1 MSQYDAAPKASFDPF
16 IKRMKNVYDDAS
28 PESKQ
33 ELKDSWQELKT
44 AARPFKKP
52 ALYTALGLVTYVV
65 VRRSKNKRVAREL
78 AAIVEEAID
87 LKVGAGDAARLQA
100 GLSTLRFEDTPF
112 GDFELRA
119 IPRVDS

>member
-1 MSQYDAAPKASFDPF
+1 MTQHDPF
-16 IKRMKNVYDDAS
+16 VKRMKNVYADAS
-28 PESKQ
+28 PEAKQ